1 METAAL
7 REKLHAL
14 IDSSPD
20 EKLIEVY
27 SVFEGNYTDE
37 FKAELDEEYADY
49 QKNGEV
55 ISKEEVDRAI
65 EKLLSGK

>member
-1 METAAL
+1 METATL

-14 IDSSPD
+14 IDSSPE

-27 SVFEGNYTDE
+27 SVFEDNYTNE
-37 FKAELDEEYADY
+37 FKAELDEEYANY

-55 ISKEEVDRAI
+55 ISKEEIDQAI
-65 EKLLSGK
+65 EKLLYGK

>member
-1 METAAL
+1 METSSL

-20 EKLIEVY
+20 EKLMEVY
-27 SVFEGNYTDE
+27 SVFENNYTDE
-37 FKAELDEEYADY
+37 FKAELDEEYTDY

-55 ISKEEVDRAI
+55 IAKEEIDSVI
-65 EKLLSGK
+65 EKLLYGK

>member
-1 METAAL
+1 METATL

-14 IDSSPD
+14 IDNSPQ

-27 SVFEGNYTDE
+27 TFFEDNYTDD
-37 FKAELDEEYADY
+37 FKAVLDEEYVDY

-55 ISKEEVDRAI
+55 ISKEDLDRTI
-65 EKLLSGK
+65 DKLLYGK

>member
-1 METAAL
+1 METLSL

-14 IDSSPD
+14 IDSSSD
-20 EKLIEVY
+20 EKLMEVY
-27 SVFEGNYTDE
+27 SALEDNYTTE

-55 ISKEEVDRAI
+55 ISKEEIDKAI
-65 EKLLSGK
+65 EKLLNGQ